1 MKQIIVNCAER
12 ETRVAVMENKKLSDL
27 FIERPLE
34 QRVVGNIYKGRITD
48 ILPGMQAAFVNIGLE
63 KNAYLYVDDCLPA
76 SARHSEG
83 KKPNIREVL
92 KQGQEIF
99 VQVTKEPLGTKG
111 ARVTTQFSFPGR
123 FLVYMPEDPYIGIS
137 RKIEKES
144 VREKLHLLL
153 TSLCQGTEGAIVRT
167 LAEDASEDEIR
178 ADFLFLQGLWTKT
191 QEMAK
196 RCKGIGVIY
205 RDLELVPRIARDL
218 LTDDIDEFIVD
229 SLPAYNQVME
239 QLEHS
244 LPDIKKKMRLY
255 RERTSIFDAYEVE
268 GEIEKALRRKIWL
281 KSGGY
286 LVIDQTEALT
296 VIDVNTGKFTG
307 THDLEETVFKTNQ
320 EAAQEIIRQLRL
332 RDIGGIILIDFI
344 DMRKQEHKEAIL
356 SGLRVQVK
364 KEKTKMHILGF
375 TQLGLLEM
383 TRKKARQSLSEV
395 MMTPCPYCEG
405 RGIIFS
411 DETVLGKMERDIKE
425 YSKASDVEAI
435 LIEVHPHIAGLLQ
448 EKNGERLK
456 RIEQQWGVAIYV
468 HAQEKLHQQQYHF
481 PYVGSLIECKRRAA
495 MVAQGAA
502 HGE

>member
-12 ETRVAVMENKKLSDL
+12 ETRVAVMENKRLSDL
-27 FIERPLE
+27 FIERPME
-34 QRVVGNIYKGRITD
+34 QRVVGNIYKGRVTD

-92 KQGQEIF
+92 KQGQEIL

-123 FLVYMPEDPYIGIS
+123 YLVYMPDDPYIGIS

-153 TSLCQGTEGAIVRT
+153 SSLCQKTEGVIVRT
-167 LAEDASEDEIR
+167 LAEEATEQEIR
-178 ADFLFLQGLWTKT
+178 ADFLFLQGLWSKT
-191 QEMAK
+191 QEMVK
-196 RCKGIGVIY
+196 QCKGIGVVY
-205 RDLELVPRIARDL
+205 RDLELVPRIAREL

-229 SLPAYNQVME
+229 SLDAYHQVVE
-239 QLEHS
+239 QLEYA
-244 LPDIKKKMRLY
+244 LPDIKERMKLY
-255 RERTSIFDAYEVE
+255 RERTSIFDAYEIE

-296 VIDVNTGKFTG
+296 VIDVNTGKYTG

-320 EAAQEIIRQLRL
+320 EAAQEMIRQLRL

-344 DMRKQEHKEAIL
+344 DMRNPRHQDAIL
-356 SGLRVQVK
+356 NGLKEQVK

-395 MMTPCPYCEG
+395 LMTPCPYCEG
-405 RGIIFS
+405 KGIIFS
-411 DETVLGKMERDIKE
+411 DDTVLGKIERDVKE
-425 YSKASDVEAI
+425 YAKASDVEAI
-435 LIEVHPHIAGLLQ
+435 LIEVHPHMAEVLQ
-448 EKNGERLK
+448 GKNGEKLK
-456 RIEQQWGVAIYV
+456 RLEQQSGISLYL
-468 HAQEKLHQQQYHF
+468 HAQEKLHQQHYHF
-481 PYVGSLIECKRRAA
+481 SYVGNLAECKRRAS
-495 MVAQGAA
+495 VAPGVT

>member
-1 MKQIIVNCAER
+1 MKQIIVNCADR
-12 ETRVAVMENKKLSDL
+12 ETRVAVMENKRLSDL
-27 FIERPLE
+27 FIERPIE
-34 QRVVGNIYKGRITD
+34 QRVVGNIYKGRVTD

-63 KNAYLYVDDCLPA
+63 KNAYLYVDDCFPT
-76 SARHSEG
+76 SSKKGEG

-92 KQGQEIF
+92 KQGQEIL

-123 FLVYMPEDPYIGIS
+123 FLVYMPDDPYVGIS

-153 TSLCQGTEGAIVRT
+153 TSLCQGTEGTVVRT
-167 LAEDASEDEIR
+167 LAEEASEDEIR
-178 ADFLFLQGLWTKT
+178 ADFIFLQGLWTRT
-191 QEMAK
+191 QQTAK
-196 RCKGIGVIY
+196 QSKGIGVVY

-218 LTDDIDEFIVD
+218 LTEDIDEFILD
-229 SLPAYNQVME
+229 SLPAYNQVIE
-239 QLEHS
+239 QLEYAI
-244 LPDIKKKMRLY
+244 PDIKKRMKLY
-255 RERTSIFDAYEVE
+255 RERTSIFDAFEVE
-268 GEIEKALRRKIWL
+268 GEIEKALRRKVWL

-320 EAAQEIIRQLRL
+320 EAAKEIIRQLRL

-344 DMRKQEHKEAIL
+344 DMRTSRHQEAIL
-356 SGLRVQVK
+356 NGLKEQVK
-364 KEKTKMHILGF
+364 KERTKTHILGF

-395 MMTPCPYCEG
+395 LMTLCSYCEG
-405 RGIIFS
+405 RGAIFS
-411 DETVLGKMERDIKE
+411 DDTIMGKMEREIKE

-435 LIEVHPHIAGLLQ
+435 LIEAHPHIAELLQ
-448 EKNGERLK
+448 GKNGGNLK
-456 RIEQQWGVAIYV
+456 HMEQQWGISIYV
-468 HAQEKLHQQQYHF
+468 HGQEKLHQQHYHF
-481 PYVGSLIECKRRAA
+481 AYVGNLMECKRRAA
-495 MVAQGAA
+495 AAQGKPL
-502 HGE
+502 